1 MNLISIDRCQEK
13 FKNSTDED
21 EKEIDEKLTQILA
34 RIKAK
39 EELSRKCKLKTFLL
53 GPLVIVLVSA
63 GIKKMDD
70 CQQKL
75 NALQE

>member
-21 EKEIDEKLTQILA
+21 EREIDEKLTQILA

-39 EELSRKCKLKTFLL
+39 EELSRKCNLKTFFLS
-53 GPLVIVLVSA
+53 PL
-63 GIKKMDD
+63 IK
-70 CQQKL
+70 L
-75 NALQE
+75 SF